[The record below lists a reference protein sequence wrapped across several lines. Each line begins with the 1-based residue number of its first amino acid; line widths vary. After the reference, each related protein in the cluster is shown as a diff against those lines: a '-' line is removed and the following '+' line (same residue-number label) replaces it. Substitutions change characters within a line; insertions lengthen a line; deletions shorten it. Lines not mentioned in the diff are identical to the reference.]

1 MKSYILFIYG
11 AFEDHEDLEFFC
23 LEHFTQVSESGVK
36 YVIESLG
43 NCIIIFDSDKEK
55 ETLIEDLKK
64 LLDLEHI
71 RFYFIFE
78 KENVFWAEIPEAL
91 REFIFK
97 PQNSSHDA
105 FKVSIRK
112 LNKKF
117 DLDDILEKIQDQGM
131 DSLTEDEKKFLDEF
145 GK

>member
-1 MKSYILFIYG
+1 MKGFFIYG
-11 AFEDHEDLEFFC
+11 SFEDHEDLEFFC
-23 LEHFTQVSESGVK
+23 LEHFTQISESGVK

-43 NCIIIFDSDKEK
+43 NCIIIFDSEKDK
-55 ETLIEDLKK
+55 ETLIQDLKK

-71 RFYFIFE
+71 KFYFIFE
-78 KENVFWAEIPEAL
+78 RESVVWAEIPEAL
-91 REFIFK
+91 RDFIFK

-112 LNKKF
+112 LNKNF
-117 DLDDILEKIQDQGM
+117 ELDEILEKIQDQGIE
-131 DSLTEDEKKFLDEF
+131 SLSEDEKKFLDGF

>member
-23 LEHFTQVSESGVK
+23 MEHFTQVSESGVK

-43 NCIIIFDSDKEK
+43 NCIIIFDSEKDK
-55 ETLIEDLKK
+55 ETLIDDMKK

-112 LNKKF
+112 LDKKF
-117 DLDDILEKIQDQGM
+117 ELDDILEKIQDQGIE
-131 DSLTEDEKKFLDEF
+131 SLSEDEKKFLDGF

>member
-43 NCIIIFDSDKEK
+43 NCIIIFDSDKDK

-117 DLDDILEKIQDQGM
+117 ELDDILEKIQDQGM

>member
-23 LEHFTQVSESGVK
+23 MEHFTQVSESGVK

-43 NCIIIFDSDKEK
+43 NCIIIFDSEKDK

-117 DLDDILEKIQDQGM
+117 ELDDILEKIQDQGM
-131 DSLTEDEKKFLDEF
+131 ESLTEDEKKFLDEF

>member
-23 LEHFTQVSESGVK
+23 MEHFTQVSESGVK

-43 NCIIIFDSDKEK
+43 NCIIIFDSEKDK
-55 ETLIEDLKK
+55 ETLIDDLKK

-71 RFYFIFE
+71 KFYFIFE

-112 LNKKF
+112 LDRKF
-117 DLDDILEKIQDQGM
+117 ELDEILEKIQDQGM
-131 DSLTEDEKKFLDEF
+131 DSLTEDEKKFLDGF
-145 GK
+145 GN

>member
-23 LEHFTQVSESGVK
+23 MEHFNQVTEAGIK

-43 NCIIIFDSDKEK
+43 NCIIIFDTEKDK
-55 ETLIEDLKK
+55 ETLLKDLKK
-64 LLDLEHI
+64 TLDIEHI
-71 RFYFIFE
+71 KFYFIFE
-78 KENVFWAEIPEAL
+78 KNHVFWAEIPEAL
-91 REFIFK
+91 RDFMFK
-97 PQNSSHDA
+97 PQEASHDA
-105 FKVSIRK
+105 FKITIRK
-112 LNKKF
+112 LDKKF
-117 DLDDILEKIQDQGM
+117 DLDEILEKIQDFGV

>member
-23 LEHFTQVSESGVK
+23 MEHFTQVSESGVK

-43 NCIIIFDSDKEK
+43 NCIIIFDSEKDK

-78 KENVFWAEIPEAL
+78 KDNVFWAEIPEAL

-112 LNKKF
+112 LDKKF
-117 DLDDILEKIQDQGM
+117 ELDDILEKIQDQGIE
-131 DSLTEDEKKFLDEF
+131 SLSEDEKKFLDGF

>member
-1 MKSYILFIYG
+1 M
-11 AFEDHEDLEFFC
+11 
-23 LEHFTQVSESGVK
+23 EHFTQVSESGVK

-43 NCIIIFDSDKEK
+43 NCIIIFDSEKDK
-55 ETLIEDLKK
+55 ETLIDDLKK

-71 RFYFIFE
+71 KFYFIFE

-112 LNKKF
+112 LDRKF
-117 DLDDILEKIQDQGM
+117 ELDEILEKIQDQGM
-131 DSLTEDEKKFLDEF
+131 DSLTEDEKKFLDGF
-145 GK
+145 GN

>member
-23 LEHFTQVSESGVK
+23 MEHFTQVSESGVK

-43 NCIIIFDSDKEK
+43 NCIIIFDSEKDK

-117 DLDDILEKIQDQGM
+117 ELDDILEKIQDQGM
-131 DSLTEDEKKFLDEF
+131 GSLTEDEKKFLDEF

>member
-23 LEHFTQVSESGVK
+23 MEHFTQVSESGVK

-43 NCIIIFDSDKEK
+43 NCIIIFDSEKDK
-55 ETLIEDLKK
+55 ETLIDDLKK

-112 LNKKF
+112 LDKKF
-117 DLDDILEKIQDQGM
+117 ELDDILEKIQDQGIE
-131 DSLTEDEKKFLDEF
+131 SLSEDEKKFLDGF

>member
-23 LEHFTQVSESGVK
+23 MEHFTQVSESGVK

-43 NCIIIFDSDKEK
+43 NCIIIFDSEKDK
-55 ETLIEDLKK
+55 ETLIDDLKK

-71 RFYFIFE
+71 KFYFIFE

-112 LNKKF
+112 LDRKF
-117 DLDDILEKIQDQGM
+117 ELDDILEKIQDQGM
-131 DSLTEDEKKFLDEF
+131 DSLTEDEKKFLDGF
-145 GK
+145 GN

>member
-11 AFEDHEDLEFFC
+11 AFEDHEDLQFFC
-23 LEHFTQVSESGVK
+23 MEHFTQVSESGVK

-43 NCIIIFDSDKEK
+43 NCIIIFDSEKDK

-105 FKVSIRK
+105 FKVSIKK
-112 LNKKF
+112 LDKKF
-117 DLDDILEKIQDQGM
+117 VLDDILEKIQDQGIE
-131 DSLTEDEKKFLDEF
+131 SLSEDEKKFLDGF

>member
-23 LEHFTQVSESGVK
+23 MEHFTQVSEAGVK

-43 NCIIIFDSDKEK
+43 NCIIIFDTEKDK
-55 ETLIEDLKK
+55 ETLIQDLKK
-64 LLDLEHI
+64 TLDLEHI

-78 KENVFWAEIPEAL
+78 KEHIFWTEIPEAL

-97 PQNSSHDA
+97 PQNVAHDA
-105 FKVSIRK
+105 FKITVRK

-117 DLDDILEKIQDQGM
+117 DLDEILEKIQTHGM
-131 DSLTEDEKKFLDEF
+131 DSLTEDEKNFLDEF

>member
-23 LEHFTQVSESGVK
+23 MEHFTQVSESGVK

-43 NCIIIFDSDKEK
+43 NCIIIFDSEKDKEI
-55 ETLIEDLKK
+55 LIEDLKK

-117 DLDDILEKIQDQGM
+117 ELDDILEKIQDQGM
-131 DSLTEDEKKFLDEF
+131 ESLTEDEKKFLDEF

>member
-1 MKSYILFIYG
+1 M
-11 AFEDHEDLEFFC
+11 
-23 LEHFTQVSESGVK
+23 EHFTQVSESGVK

-43 NCIIIFDSDKEK
+43 NCIIIFDSEKDK
-55 ETLIEDLKK
+55 ETLIDDLKK

-71 RFYFIFE
+71 KFYFIFE

-105 FKVSIRK
+105 FKVFIRK
-112 LNKKF
+112 LDRKF
-117 DLDDILEKIQDQGM
+117 ELDEILEKIQDQGM
-131 DSLTEDEKKFLDEF
+131 DSLTEDEKKFLDGF
-145 GK
+145 GN

>member
-43 NCIIIFDSDKEK
+43 NCIIIFDSDKDK

-97 PQNSSHDA
+97 PQNHSHDA

>member
-43 NCIIIFDSDKEK
+43 NCIIIFDSDKDK

-117 DLDDILEKIQDQGM
+117 ELDDILEKIQDQGM
-131 DSLTEDEKKFLDEF
+131 ESLTEDEKKFLDEF

>member
-43 NCIIIFDSDKEK
+43 NCIIIFDSDKDK

-97 PQNSSHDA
+97 PQNHSHDA

-131 DSLTEDEKKFLDEF
+131 ESLTEDEKKFLDEF

>member
-11 AFEDHEDLEFFC
+11 AFEDHEDLQFFC
-23 LEHFTQVSESGVK
+23 MEHFTQVSESGVK

-43 NCIIIFDSDKEK
+43 NCIIIFDSEKDK

-105 FKVSIRK
+105 FKVSIKK
-112 LNKKF
+112 LDKKF
-117 DLDDILEKIQDQGM
+117 VLDDILEKIQDQGIE
-131 DSLTEDEKKFLDEF
+131 SLSEDEKKFLDEF

>member
-43 NCIIIFDSDKEK
+43 NCIIIFDSDKDK

>member
-11 AFEDHEDLEFFC
+11 AFEDHEDLQFFC
-23 LEHFTQVSESGVK
+23 MEHFTQVSESGVK

-43 NCIIIFDSDKEK
+43 NCIIIFDSEKDK

-97 PQNSSHDA
+97 PQSSSHEA
-105 FKVSIRK
+105 FKVSIKK
-112 LNKKF
+112 LDKKF
-117 DLDDILEKIQDQGM
+117 VLDDILEKIQDQGIE
-131 DSLTEDEKKFLDEF
+131 SLSEDEKKFLDEF

>member
-43 NCIIIFDSDKEK
+43 NCIIIFDSDKDK

-131 DSLTEDEKKFLDEF
+131 ESLTEDEKKFLDEF